1 MLRRPPTTI
10 ELKVDDIR
18 EYEYMRQ
25 QIAKEQE
32 KGKGFEGAPNWQSGP
47 KSKEEVYSRIGYV
60 PPEKTTGASCRP
72 NLL

>member
-18 EYEYMRQ
+18 EYEFMRQ

-32 KGKGFEGAPNWQSGP
+32 KAKVFEGGPSWQSGP
-47 KSKEEVYSRIGYV
+47 KPKEEVYARIGYV
-60 PPEKTTGASCRP
+60 PPEKSTGAPCRP